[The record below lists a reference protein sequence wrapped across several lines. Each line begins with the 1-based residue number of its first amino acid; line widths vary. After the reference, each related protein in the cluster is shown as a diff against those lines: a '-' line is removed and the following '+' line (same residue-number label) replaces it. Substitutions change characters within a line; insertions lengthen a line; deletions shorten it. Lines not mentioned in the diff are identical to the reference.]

1 MGVRPAVE
9 VRARTPNQLGYVVI
23 TLEFGRNERGLG
35 GFDPAAEIDGLA
47 FALGHPGYARSE
59 YVWNTLLAPNRRL
72 VSGVVERSVLP
83 SFADVTQEE
92 VRSALAETVEGAA
105 WLPGRD
111 GTFRRPA
118 EVSVDDLPPTFARDE
133 GLAQALGMLQ
143 PVVGLAARRLG
154 VPAEV
159 LWGLSDHPDL
169 VALVE
174 RELAVL
180 EADRSAAG
188 DRDSDQGAR

>member
-92 VRSALAETVEGAA
+92 ARSALAETVEGAA

-118 EVSVDDLPPTFARDE
+118 EVSVDDLPSTFARDE

-143 PVVGLAARRLG
+143 PVVGRAAPRRG
-154 VPAEV
+154 GPAAV
-159 LWGLSDHPDL
+159 VWGRSAHPDL

-174 RELAVL
+174 RELAAL
-180 EADRSAAG
+180 DADRSAAG
-188 DRDSDQGAR
+188 DRDGDQGAR